1 MLKPPATQ
9 DFQTTISCPTL
20 TNHGTKAAM
29 NQLLADQWENREGRK
44 IRGGGGSNEEDEGEK
59 RGQRKEMVGVK

>member
-44 IRGGGGSNEEDEGEK
+44 IRGGGIAMK
-59 RGQRKEMVGVK
+59 KMRVRKGDKERRWWE